1 MYIKNHHCSIIQTV
15 IPHMHG
21 FDYICY
27 SKAKDGLYCMW
38 CVLFPDSSHRR
49 PKKLISEPFQNWKD
63 ALEDLKNHAS
73 CEYHCNSMAKMWA
86 FLGTYENYASRIDL
100 AIAETS
106 SRTFQQN
113 REVLRSVLKSLVFC
127 GRQGIAL
134 RGHKEA
140 PALIKV
146 TSKHCLLFE
155 LMLVTKF
162 LSTI

>member
-1 MYIKNHHCSIIQTV
+1 M
-15 IPHMHG
+15 
-21 FDYICY
+21 
-27 SKAKDGLYCMW
+27 AKDGLYCMG

-73 CEYHCNSMAKMWA
+73 CKYHCNSMAKLWA

-113 REVLRSVLKSLVFC
+113 REVLRSVLKCLEFC
-127 GRQGIAL
+127 GRQGVAL
-134 RGHKEA
+134 RGRRDDETSTSFNKGNFKA
-140 PALIKV
+140 LLAVYNYFCKYCKRGLKVSSSSSALI
-146 TSKHCLLFE
+146 LR
-155 LMLVTKF
+155 
-162 LSTI
+162 